1 MRPMVDTETLKSRF
15 YGKQELLE
23 KVYYEFSV
31 FVETALPEMQKAH
44 ESGDLKS
51 LAQKAHTLK
60 GNSALIGAGRVN
72 ELAVD
77 IQQASN
83 AGDVHVLNSALPQ
96 LFDQVQDTVQE
107 LKRFVFDEPLTGG
120 R

>member
-1 MRPMVDTETLKSRF
+1 MKPIVDTETLKSRF

-23 KVYYEFSV
+23 KVYHEFSLY
-31 FVETALPEMQKAH
+31 VETALPEMQKAF
-44 ESGDLKS
+44 EAGDLNS

-72 ELAVD
+72 ELAID

-83 AGDVHVLNSALPQ
+83 TGDVHVLTSALPQ
-96 LFDQVQDTVQE
+96 LFDQVHDALRE
-107 LKRFVFDEPLTGG
+107 LKRFMFDQNQ
-120 R
+120 